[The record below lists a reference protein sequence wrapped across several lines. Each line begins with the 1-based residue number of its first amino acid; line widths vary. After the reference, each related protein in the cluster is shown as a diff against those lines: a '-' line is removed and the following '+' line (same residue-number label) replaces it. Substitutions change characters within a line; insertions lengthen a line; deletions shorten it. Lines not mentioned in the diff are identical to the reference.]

1 MNTKR
6 ETIGILCAS
15 VCLVVVGTCAL
26 GSGQQAPAEKPNELV
41 VGKLIYVASMPNGL
55 DQWIID
61 DLRRWG
67 KYQVTSNAEGVDL
80 AMQAVNPQ
88 KELELETRAGT
99 AQPKGADRPHLPH
112 SKSKDDEVPPLSI
125 SVTGWVTSQTVWQAN
140 ILDRKQKKD
149 EAAPAAGSLTKI
161 FARSMTSEQLAQ
173 KVVAKLREYEEGLE
187 KSVPGKN

>member
-1 MNTKR
+1 MNAKR
-6 ETIGILCAS
+6 EMPGILCTS
-15 VCLVVVGTCAL
+15 VCLVVIGTCAL
-26 GSGQQAPAEKPNELV
+26 GSGQQAPAAKPNELV
-41 VGKLIYVASMPNGL
+41 AAKLIYVASMPNGL

-67 KYQVTSNAEGVDL
+67 RYQVTSNAEGVDL
-80 AMQAVNPQ
+80 VMQAVNPQ

-112 SKSKDDEVPPLSI
+112 SKSKDDELPPLSI
-125 SVTGWVTSQTVWQAN
+125 SVTGWVASQTVWQAN

-149 EAAPAAGSLTKI
+149 EAAPAAGPLTKI

-187 KSVPGKN
+187 KSAAGKN